1 MSVFTGRRESI
12 VSAARPAVLILAE
25 VFRDRVH
32 PHRMRHLGPQADHA
46 RSHERPLRRGD
57 EEDAMTAMYQSASP
71 PSRPAVDAGKLWA
84 GGAATAVVAALIA
97 VVGILIGRG
106 LFGVEVLAPK
116 GAGVWGDA
124 STGWYAL
131 GAALLSLVATGLMH
145 LLLLFTPRPMMF
157 FGWVM
162 TLATVTAMLAPFVTE
177 KDLGSRFFTAGLNF
191 ILGVAIGSLVAGSA
205 RTAIRAAS
213 VRPAPRPYR

>member
-1 MSVFTGRRESI
+1 
-12 VSAARPAVLILAE
+12 
-25 VFRDRVH
+25 
-32 PHRMRHLGPQADHA
+32 
-46 RSHERPLRRGD
+46 
-57 EEDAMTAMYQSASP
+57 MTAMYQSASP
-71 PSRPAVDAGKLWA
+71 SPRPELNAGRLWA

-97 VVGILIGRG
+97 IVGILIGRG

-131 GAALLSLVATGLMH
+131 GAAMLSLLATGVMH
-145 LLLLFTPRPMMF
+145 LLLLFTPRPMLF

-162 TLATVTAMLAPFVTE
+162 TLATVVAMLAPFVTDQ
-177 KDLGSRFFTAGLNF
+177 DLGSRLFTAGLNF

-205 RTAIRAAS
+205 HTA
-213 VRPAPRPYR
+213 VRPLPRLYR